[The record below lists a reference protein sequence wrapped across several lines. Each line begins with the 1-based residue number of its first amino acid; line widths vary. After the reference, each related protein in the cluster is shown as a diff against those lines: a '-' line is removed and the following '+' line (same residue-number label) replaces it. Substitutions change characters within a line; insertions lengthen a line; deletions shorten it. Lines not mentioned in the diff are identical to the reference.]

1 MAGDDNRD
9 GIASRSRTHSPA
21 GTGIP
26 HSEGNFPVA
35 HRRSVRYFE
44 QLPPHPHLKRRSP
57 EVQGEVKI
65 TSFPFEVFG
74 ELLCGLTKGRLP
86 TLFRQAGEMAL
97 EPGRRVSERLD
108 GKADPTD
115 PLGAS
120 HHHQGTEWGF
130 QLLKTKPA
138 HVPFIIEEDVRIQKK
153 LLLVCPRM
161 WDSSTIQAPSVFTR
175 KWASGRIRCTIKR
188 EGPSGCLQIFAEVR
202 HRQQGSTRPR
212 SGCSRYTYT
221 DCPPVLD
228 EFPPRWNRD
237 FG

>member
-1 MAGDDNRD
+1 MALRRD
-9 GIASRSRTHSPA
+9 GC
-21 GTGIP
+21 
-26 HSEGNFPVA
+26 
-35 HRRSVRYFE
+35 
-44 QLPPHPHLKRRSP
+44 Q
-57 EVQGEVKI
+57 
-65 TSFPFEVFG
+65 PFSGKQE
-74 ELLCGLTKGRLP
+74 KW
-86 TLFRQAGEMAL
+86 AL

-108 GKADPTD
+108 GKTDPTD

-212 SGCSRYTYT
+212 SGCSR
-221 DCPPVLD
+221 VHIHR
-228 EFPPRWNRD
+228 FPASPRRISSSLESG
-237 FG
+237 FRLSRA